1 MHGVGPLFTDLY
13 ELTMAACY
21 FERRI
26 DAEAT
31 FSMYLRGCPA
41 SRNYYIAAGL
51 QNALDHLEKFSF
63 SASDIAYLESTGLFL
78 PRFIDY
84 LKRFQFSGEILAL
97 PEGSIFFPNEP
108 ILEVTAPI
116 LEAQILETFLLNTI
130 GFATLIAT
138 KASRCVCAAVG
149 RPLIDFS
156 LRRTQGQ
163 DAGMQV
169 ARNTYLAGFAGT
181 SNVLAGKHYGIPIS
195 GTMAHSYVS
204 AFDNEKE
211 AFTAYAQMFPNNSV
225 FLIDTYDTLQGAR
238 HAVEVALAMQK
249 QNKQLMGVRLD
260 SGDMVELSRQVR
272 SILDEAGLAAVKI
285 FASSS
290 FDEYKIDEVIFQGA
304 CIDAF
309 GVGTKVGVSA
319 DAPYLDIVYKLVRFN
334 HREIYKLSPGK
345 INLAGSKQ
353 IFRRLDANGQ
363 MLADIIGLRK
373 EEIDGAKPI
382 LKRVMKKGRR
392 VLPGRSLKQIRND
405 TADQLAMLDE
415 RYKSIRGEIVFPVTV
430 SEALRKRQPSL

>member
-1 MHGVGPLFTDLY
+1 MYGVGPLFTDLY

-21 FERRI
+21 FEHQI

-31 FSMYLRGCPA
+31 FSLYLRGCPA
-41 SRNYYIAAGL
+41 SRNYYVAAGL
-51 QNALDHLEKFSF
+51 ENALDQLEGYSF

-78 PRFIDY
+78 PRFIDF
-84 LKRFQFSGEILAL
+84 LKQFQFSGEIVAL
-97 PEGSIFFPNEP
+97 PEGTIFFPNEP

-138 KASRCVCAAVG
+138 KASRCVCAAAG

-195 GTMAHSYVS
+195 GTMAHSYVTV
-204 AFDNEKE
+204 FDYEKE
-211 AFTAYAQMFPNNSV
+211 AFTAYAQIFSDNSV
-225 FLIDTYDTLQGAR
+225 FLIDTYDTLKGAR

-260 SGDMVELSRQVR
+260 SGDMVKLSRQVR
-272 SILDEAGLAAVKI
+272 SILDESGLAAVKI

-290 FDEYKIDEVIFQGA
+290 FDEYKIDDVISQGA

-334 HREIYKLSPGK
+334 DRDIYKLSPGK

-353 IFRRLDANGQ
+353 IFRRQDANGH
-363 MLADIIGLRK
+363 MLEDIIGLRNEK
-373 EEIDGAKPI
+373 IDGTEPM
-382 LKRVMKKGRR
+382 LERVMKKGGRI
-392 VLPGRSLKQIRND
+392 LPGRSLEQIRKD
-405 TADQLAMLDE
+405 VVGQLAMLDE
-415 RYKSIRGEIVFPVTV
+415 GYKSIRSKIVFPVTI
-430 SEALRKRQPSL
+430 SDALRARQPAS